1 MFDLNKAPE
10 RGTLYAVFVEEIV
23 YEKYSSKEEVKERL
37 GHGELLELHMF
48 DKNQEYRY
56 LKTQS
61 GGEIERVISDQTV
74 SYEDIYEEKIYV
86 EDTYAQKAGKKV
98 GVVNYIQYDEND
110 LLLINDYRLKEVE

>member
-1 MFDLNKAPE
+1 M
-10 RGTLYAVFVEEIV
+10 
-23 YEKYSSKEEVKERL
+23 
-37 GHGELLELHMF
+37 
-48 DKNQEYRY
+48 
-56 LKTQS
+56 KTQS